1 MTLTYRDAGVDTERA
16 QTLVKRIS
24 VYAEKTRRPGV
35 ISKLGGF
42 AGLFRMHDLHYEN
55 PVLLTTTDGV
65 GTKLLLARQLADYS
79 QIGIDLVA
87 MCANDVLAGGGE
99 PLLFL
104 DYIACGKL
112 SPRTLEIMISGMAEG
127 CERAGCA
134 LTGGETA
141 ELPGMYEADSSDLAG
156 FMVGV
161 VEEKHLLGAHRVE
174 TGDLVIGLASN
185 GVHANGFSLV
195 RKVLEVSGA
204 DLNDPFGE
212 NTLGSELLKA
222 TSIYVKDLL
231 PLVPGG
237 GLHALSHITGGGITE
252 NLPRVLQDGQAA
264 RISTDAWPR
273 PEIFNWLQKA
283 GDISEDEMLRVFN
296 CGVGMIAI
304 VSRDA
309 QELVMSSLSRTP
321 AWVIGEIV
329 RHDGSAQVFFE

>member
-1 MTLTYRDAGVDTERA
+1 MTLTYRDAGVDTKRA
-16 QTLVKRIS
+16 QDLVKQIS

-42 AGLFRMHDLHYEN
+42 TGLFRMHDLHYEN
-55 PVLLTTTDGV
+55 PVLLTTTDGT
-65 GTKLLLARQLADYS
+65 GTKLLLAKQLADYS

-112 SPRTLEIMISGMAEG
+112 SPRTLEILISGMAEG
-127 CERAGCA
+127 CLRAGCA

-141 ELPGMYEADSSDLAG
+141 ELPGMYEVDSSDLAG

-161 VEEKHLLGAHRVE
+161 AEEKHLLGAHRVE
-174 TGDLVIGLASN
+174 AGDLVIGLASN

-204 DLNDPFGE
+204 DLNDSFGE
-212 NTLGSELLKA
+212 NTLGAELLKA
-222 TSIYVKDLL
+222 TNIYVKDLL
-231 PLVPGG
+231 PLIPDG
-237 GLHALSHITGGGITE
+237 GLHALSHITGGGIAE
-252 NLPRVLQDGQAA
+252 NLPRVLQAGQAA
-264 RISTDAWPR
+264 HISTDAWPR

-296 CGVGMIAI
+296 CGVGMIAV

-309 QELVMSSLSRTP
+309 QELVMSHLSQTP

-329 RHDGSAQVFFE
+329 RHDGPAQVLFE